1 MGTRFTCPST
11 TTDEFDIHYLA
22 DHDQRVLQ
30 ALITAGAMVALADGK
45 VDASE
50 RDEPRRAG
58 LERSD
63 FVRWPTTSLTAMQ
76 QYVRSWGHG

>member
-50 RDEPRRAG
+50 RDEPA
-58 LERSD
+58 E
-63 FVRWPTTSLTAMQ
+63 
-76 QYVRSWGHG
+76 